1 MENLLTIL
9 TRITACGTSA
19 GFVELCEHELCNVIG
34 STSANNWSPGQR
46 ADFMTFYTLFR
57 TTTKAAFNLR
67 DALKRTNAEDLTREL
82 VTELESDLY
91 ELSSFQAGIE
101 LDELAAALD
110 QYIEILVD
118 GDKGIDGTIAAIT
131 GNYFRTFF
139 LTLHSLEIEERI
151 SIAKIDHH
159 YSNLLYEY

>member
-19 GFVELCEHELCNVIG
+19 GFIELVENELCNVIG

-46 ADFMTFYTLFR
+46 AEFMAFYTVFR
-57 TTTKAAFNLR
+57 TTATAAFSIKG
-67 DALKRTNAEDLTREL
+67 ALERANAEDLTREL

-101 LDELAAALD
+101 LDELVAALD

-118 GDKGIDGTIAAIT
+118 GDRGIDGTIAAIT

-151 SIAKIDHH
+151 SIAKINHH
-159 YSNLLYEY
+159 FSTVLYEY

>member
-19 GFVELCEHELCNVIG
+19 GFIELVENELCNVIG

-46 ADFMTFYTLFR
+46 AEFMMFYTIFR
-57 TTTKAAFNLR
+57 TTATAAFNIK
-67 DALKRTNAEDLTREL
+67 DALERANAEDLTREL

-101 LDELAAALD
+101 LDELVAALD

-151 SIAKIDHH
+151 SIAKINHH
-159 YSNLLYEY
+159 FSTVLYEY

>member
-19 GFVELCEHELCNVIG
+19 GFIELVENELCNVIG

-46 ADFMTFYTLFR
+46 AEFMAFYTVFR
-57 TTTKAAFNLR
+57 TTATAAFNIK
-67 DALKRTNAEDLTREL
+67 DALERAHAEDLTREL
-82 VTELESDLY
+82 VAELESDLY

-101 LDELAAALD
+101 LDELVAALD

-151 SIAKIDHH
+151 SIAKINHH
-159 YSNLLYEY
+159 FSTVLYEY